1 MGELTTYFGS
11 DTIRT
16 FIDKAFD
23 NINKLLALNTATK
36 ADLADYYKVK
46 NVIYKRSV
54 PIFLDALDTVQA

>member
-16 FIDKAFD
+16 FLDEASE
-23 NINKLLALNTATK
+23 NINKFSAQQFATK
-36 ADLADYYKVK
+36 ADLANDLTVK

-54 PIFLDALDTVQA
+54 PILLDALDTV